1 MLRDLDEFLD
11 ATLPLPIRGKVY
23 TVEPPD
29 GETGL
34 RLQRLSDWMI
44 GTAAAV
50 ETDVDAPAPTSE
62 LVDDAA
68 ELDMYR
74 SSLGAAYDEM
84 IGDGVPWPKIKV
96 AGMTAFLHWTVD
108 PDTAEAYWSAG
119 GRPERPA
126 GNRAQRRHTAR
137 STPQPASPSGTTP
150 ARKAP
155 AKAGARGGGGKS
167 SRAGR

>member
-1 MLRDLDEFLD
+1 MALRDLDEFLD
-11 ATLPLPIRGKVY
+11 PTLSLPIRGKVY
-23 TVEPPD
+23 TVDPPD
-29 GETGL
+29 AATGL

-50 ETDVDAPAPTSE
+50 ETEVDAPAPTAE

-74 SSLGAAYDEM
+74 AALGGAYDDM
-84 IGDGVPWPKIKV
+84 VADGLPWPTLKV

-108 PDTAEAYWSAG
+108 PETAEAYWSAG

-126 GNRAQRRHTAR
+126 GNRAQRRTAR
-137 STPQPASPSGTTP
+137 STPQPASPSGTPP
-150 ARKAP
+150 ARKTP
-155 AKAGARGGGGKS
+155 AKAGTRGGKS